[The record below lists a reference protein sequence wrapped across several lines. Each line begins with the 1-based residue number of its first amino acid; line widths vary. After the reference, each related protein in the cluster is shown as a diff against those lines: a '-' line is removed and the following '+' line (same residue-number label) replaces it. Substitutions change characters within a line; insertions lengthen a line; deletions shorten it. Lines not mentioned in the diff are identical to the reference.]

1 MATKTTNY
9 GLTKPEGSDFY
20 DIDVHNGNSDIID
33 AQLKKLYDAK
43 TGHVGNKSNPHS
55 VTKSQ
60 IGLGNVENKSSAT
73 IREEMTKANVTK
85 ALGYT
90 PATQSDMTN
99 AQNAI
104 TQLNSDL
111 KGALV
116 TQYAELNGTGNNYF
130 YVDRKQGYRLSSA
143 ILHVYDTG
151 YIRVEAISQEV
162 NNENC
167 YVLWTNNSYPQNKK
181 IGCDLVWIKEN
192 FLWN

>member
-1 MATKTTNY
+1 MSKTK
-9 GLTKPEGSDFY
+9 
-20 DIDVHNGNSDIID
+20 
-33 AQLKKLYDAK
+33 A
-43 TGHVGNKSNPHS
+43 
-55 VTKSQ
+55 
-60 IGLGNVENKSSAT
+60 SAT

-99 AQNAI
+99 AQNDI
-104 TQLNSDL
+104 TQLNSDFKRCTCNSICRIEWYWKQL
-111 KGALV
+111 
-116 TQYAELNGTGNNYF
+116 F

>member
-1 MATKTTNY
+1 MATTTTNY

-20 DIDVHNGNSDIID
+20 DIGVQNDNMDIID
-33 AQLKKLYDAK
+33 KQ
-43 TGHVGNKSNPHS
+43 
-55 VTKSQ
+55 
-60 IGLGNVENKSSAT
+60 
-73 IREEMTKANVTK
+73 MKANAKDIV
-85 ALGYT
+85 
-90 PATQSDMTN
+90 
-99 AQNAI
+99 
-104 TQLNSDL
+104 QLNSDL
-111 KGALV
+111 KDALV

>member
-20 DIDVHNGNSDIID
+20 DIGVQNDNMDIID
-33 AQLKKLYDAK
+33 KQ
-43 TGHVGNKSNPHS
+43 
-55 VTKSQ
+55 
-60 IGLGNVENKSSAT
+60 
-73 IREEMTKANVTK
+73 MKANAK
-85 ALGYT
+85 DIA
-90 PATQSDMTN
+90 
-99 AQNAI
+99 
-104 TQLNSDL
+104 QLNSDL
-111 KGALV
+111 KNTFV

-151 YIRVEAISQEV
+151 YTRVEAISQEV

-181 IGCDLVWIKEN
+181 IGCDLVWVKEN

>member
-1 MATKTTNY
+1 MILLPILIKT
-9 GLTKPEGSDFY
+9 LL
-20 DIDVHNGNSDIID
+20 IILSRIIHSPLCVMC
-33 AQLKKLYDAK
+33 ALY
-43 TGHVGNKSNPHS
+43 SFP
-55 VTKSQ
+55 
-60 IGLGNVENKSSAT
+60 LRR
-73 IREEMTKANVTK
+73 IRR
-85 ALGYT
+85 L
-90 PATQSDMTN
+90 P
-99 AQNAI
+99 
-104 TQLNSDL
+104 QLNSDL
-111 KGALV
+111 KDALV

>member
-20 DIDVHNGNSDIID
+20 DIGVQNDNMDIID
-33 AQLKKLYDAK
+33 KQ
-43 TGHVGNKSNPHS
+43 
-55 VTKSQ
+55 
-60 IGLGNVENKSSAT
+60 
-73 IREEMTKANVTK
+73 MKAN
-85 ALGYT
+85 AN
-90 PATQSDMTN
+90 D
-99 AQNAI
+99 I

-111 KGALV
+111 KNAFV

>member
-1 MATKTTNY
+1 MAYTKKTWV
-9 GLTKPEGSDFY
+9 KGSTPLSAENFNHMEQG
-20 DIDVHNGNSDIID
+20 IAD
-33 AQLKKLYDAK
+33 AH
-43 TGHVGNKSNPHS
+43 T
-55 VTKSQ
+55 
-60 IGLGNVENKSSAT
+60 E
-73 IREEMTKANVTK
+73 
-85 ALGYT
+85 
-90 PATQSDMTN
+90 
-99 AQNAI
+99 I

-111 KGALV
+111 KNTFI
-116 TQYAELNGTGNNYF
+116 TQYAELNGTGNSYF

-167 YVLWTNNSYPQNKK
+167 YVLWTNISFPKDKK

>member
-1 MATKTTNY
+1 MCA
-9 GLTKPEGSDFY
+9 
-20 DIDVHNGNSDIID
+20 
-33 AQLKKLYDAK
+33 LY
-43 TGHVGNKSNPHS
+43 SFP
-55 VTKSQ
+55 
-60 IGLGNVENKSSAT
+60 LRR
-73 IREEMTKANVTK
+73 IRR
-85 ALGYT
+85 L
-90 PATQSDMTN
+90 P
-99 AQNAI
+99 
-104 TQLNSDL
+104 QLNSDL
-111 KGALV
+111 KDALV

-181 IGCDLVWIKEN
+181 NGCDLVWIKEN

>member
-1 MATKTTNY
+1 MKGEIIMAYTKKTWVKGNTPLSAENFNHMEQ
-9 GLTKPEGSDFY
+9 GIADAHT
-20 DIDVHNGNSDIID
+20 DI
-33 AQLKKLYDAK
+33 A
-43 TGHVGNKSNPHS
+43 
-55 VTKSQ
+55 
-60 IGLGNVENKSSAT
+60 
-73 IREEMTKANVTK
+73 
-85 ALGYT
+85 
-90 PATQSDMTN
+90 
-99 AQNAI
+99 
-104 TQLNSDL
+104 QLNSDL
-111 KGALV
+111 KDALV

>member
-1 MATKTTNY
+1 MKGEIIVAYTKKTWVKGNTPLSAENFNHMEQ
-9 GLTKPEGSDFY
+9 GIADAHT
-20 DIDVHNGNSDIID
+20 DI
-33 AQLKKLYDAK
+33 A
-43 TGHVGNKSNPHS
+43 
-55 VTKSQ
+55 
-60 IGLGNVENKSSAT
+60 
-73 IREEMTKANVTK
+73 
-85 ALGYT
+85 
-90 PATQSDMTN
+90 
-99 AQNAI
+99 
-104 TQLNSDL
+104 QLNSDL
-111 KGALV
+111 KDALV

>member
-1 MATKTTNY
+1 MKMATKTTNY
-9 GLTKPEGSDFY
+9 GLEKPNGTDFY
-20 DIDVHNGNSDIID
+20 DVDVQNSNMDIID
-33 AQLKKLYDAK
+33 KQ
-43 TGHVGNKSNPHS
+43 
-55 VTKSQ
+55 
-60 IGLGNVENKSSAT
+60 
-73 IREEMTKANVTK
+73 MKAN
-85 ALGYT
+85 ANG
-90 PATQSDMTN
+90 
-99 AQNAI
+99 I

-111 KGALV
+111 KNAFV

-151 YIRVEAISQEV
+151 YTRVEAISQEV

-181 IGCDLVWIKEN
+181 IGCDLVWVKEN

>member
-1 MATKTTNY
+1 MKGEIIMAYTKKTWVKGNTPLSAENFNHMEQ
-9 GLTKPEGSDFY
+9 GIADAHT
-20 DIDVHNGNSDIID
+20 DI
-33 AQLKKLYDAK
+33 A
-43 TGHVGNKSNPHS
+43 
-55 VTKSQ
+55 
-60 IGLGNVENKSSAT
+60 
-73 IREEMTKANVTK
+73 
-85 ALGYT
+85 
-90 PATQSDMTN
+90 
-99 AQNAI
+99 
-104 TQLNSDL
+104 QLNSDL
-111 KGALV
+111 KNAFV

-167 YVLWTNNSYPQNKK
+167 YVLWTNNSYPQNQK

>member
-1 MATKTTNY
+1 MCA
-9 GLTKPEGSDFY
+9 
-20 DIDVHNGNSDIID
+20 
-33 AQLKKLYDAK
+33 LY
-43 TGHVGNKSNPHS
+43 SFP
-55 VTKSQ
+55 
-60 IGLGNVENKSSAT
+60 LRR
-73 IREEMTKANVTK
+73 IRR
-85 ALGYT
+85 L
-90 PATQSDMTN
+90 P
-99 AQNAI
+99 
-104 TQLNSDL
+104 QLNSDL
-111 KGALV
+111 KDALV

-192 FLWN
+192 FLWT